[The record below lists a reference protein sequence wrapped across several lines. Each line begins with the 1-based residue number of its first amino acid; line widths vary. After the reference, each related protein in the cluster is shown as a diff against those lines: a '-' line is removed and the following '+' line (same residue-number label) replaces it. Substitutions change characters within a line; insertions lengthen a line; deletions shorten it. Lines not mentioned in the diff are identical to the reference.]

1 MEGSTSC
8 APRFSSFSEE
18 EKAALIEKVTPQS
31 TKSATKFWV
40 RVVCDFAREKAL
52 LLILRP
58 SKVSSL
64 VCWRTFIVR
73 SERKMEQNTS
83 GQATS
88 LPVALYSV
96 SWIVSNEISTS
107 SLRLS
112 LEQTSCSTRPW
123 RRRNGKVASLPL
135 HTRTTFPTLTG
146 SSCVRTSPT
155 FWRLSTL
162 RSWHTTFG
170 STRLST
176 SAFGG
181 TKPRASWR
189 RRTCCSQPS
198 RESALLF
205 STRIFSP
212 KTTKAALLEAHR
224 RRREP
229 SRSQRWWLRCR
240 AEEEDSRRRQAW
252 LWTRFLKKK
261 RFFYSLKRFFIASR
275 GFL

>member
-31 TKSATKFWV
+31 TKSATKFWG
-40 RVVCDFAREKAL
+40 ARSLWLCPREGHFFWFW
-52 LLILRP
+52 RP
-58 SKVSSL
+58 SKKVSSL

-112 LEQTSCSTRPW
+112 LEQTSCSARPW

-181 TKPRASWR
+181 TKPRVSWR

-198 RESALLF
+198 RERRAIVLNADFLSKNHQGGVAG
-205 STRIFSP
+205 SSSE
-212 KTTKAALLEAHR
+212 TKGPAW
-224 RRREP
+224 P
-229 SRSQRWWLRCR
+229 SLTLNEGPSVAQP
-240 AEEEDSRRRQAW
+240 DSEHV
-252 LWTRFLKKK
+252 
-261 RFFYSLKRFFIASR
+261 S
-275 GFL
+275 